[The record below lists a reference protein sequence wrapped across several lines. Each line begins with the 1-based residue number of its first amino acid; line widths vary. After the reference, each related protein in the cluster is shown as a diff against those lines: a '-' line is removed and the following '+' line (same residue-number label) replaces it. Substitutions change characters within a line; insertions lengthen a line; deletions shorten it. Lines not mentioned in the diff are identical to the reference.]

1 MTLNEMGK
9 CRVQHL
15 NFNGICEMLE
25 HYRENPIPLETGSST
40 EVKLSDYVVRQKQ
53 PVVPAVPGASNSA
66 TQPQQQQVERRP
78 AVAPEPREVRASTGS
93 LTPIE

>member
-1 MTLNEMGK
+1 MGK

-15 NFNGICEMLE
+15 NFSGICEMLE
-25 HYRENPIPLETGSST
+25 HFRDNPIPLETGSST
-40 EVKLSDYVVRQKQ
+40 DVKLSDYVVRQIH
-53 PVVPAVPGASNSA
+53 PVVPALPGTSNST

-78 AVAPEPREVRASTGS
+78 AAAPEPREVRVSTGS